1 MYYKQVVPSYF
12 ARLCSFI
19 TITQSLV
26 KSMWTPIHKALLAD
40 PLALLLSAATDRNA
54 DQAFQTTIVLAQK
67 FLLTAQ
73 EVLIDGV

>member
-1 MYYKQVVPSYF
+1 
-12 ARLCSFI
+12 
-19 TITQSLV
+19 
-26 KSMWTPIHKALLAD
+26 MWTPIHKALLAD